1 MPNETHVQ
9 LASRL
14 LTNWDQYC
22 NLRNVN
28 DFNSLKELIVSD
40 KLYETLDNETAVHI
54 NIKQEQNWFKPIEM
68 GKECDM
74 FYACKGKSFSEF
86 THRACHNQND
96 SRKDFKYIP
105 PNARR
110 EVINLNSKEN
120 KFINSK
126 QNSSN
131 DEFGKITLSSAFGE
145 NVEAKLIK
153 TAIALDNN
161 SLNHPMD
168 CLVAITDKLNA
179 DALIPPA
186 LYESLCSINDKNN
199 KKENEI
205 FAESADS
212 SIAFSN
218 DENEAECGKDIFYVE
233 SDSDN
238 INFNSDYTKM
248 KDEQNTCDSL
258 KTVREELKLNK
269 GNFLLIDGLIY
280 HRDKILNEPV
290 MQLVLPR
297 CRIDKVMK
305 LAHESVFGGHM
316 GVKKTKER
324 IKYNFFWPNMSGEI
338 AEFVQTCKGC
348 QLRKPEKIG
357 DRAPITPIVRPE
369 LPFEIVNID
378 VIGPI
383 QPPSGRGHKYV
394 LCMMDQHTRW
404 PEAVPLRSLTAKNAC
419 DSLLQIFSRT
429 GIPSIIASDQGTNF
443 KSALTQE
450 FTKRIGSS
458 PRFSCPGYPASN
470 GLVERWNKV
479 LKDMI
484 HHVIREDP
492 RSWDRQLPF
501 LLFAYREVPNTT
513 TGVSPFR
520 LLYGREARGPLAI
533 LKSSWAGEIHLPT
546 NISQSAADYLQEMK
560 INMEKA
566 AESAS
571 LTAAQKLLFNCCSY
585 GDYFNKRSSVKNFSI
600 GEQVVLLIPDSS
612 NKIYARWTGPGE
624 IIQHHPPHS
633 YKVKLSDG
641 TVRHVHVNKIR
652 KYHPRALAVGVIF
665 EGDHEFGEIHPTPNL
680 SRSTSERVLH
690 EINLN
695 HLKESERER
704 VLAIV
709 LKHQTLFT
717 SDVKIAKVGTHR
729 IRLKP
734 NIERKKPIVYRI
746 PESLKIKVDEQIEE
760 LVRLDLIEE
769 SDAEIAYPVVCV
781 NKKDDTLRLC
791 VDFRALNSE
800 SVSDDFPMED
810 AVELIH
816 SIGRANIITT
826 LDLLKGYWA
835 IPMAEDSKILHL
847 SRHIGNSTVSRE
859 FSRAYIDDIAIF
871 SKNWEEHLLHLD
883 TILTKLSELNFTV
896 NLKKLV
902 YPLTEL
908 TKKRVPDSIPWTEK
922 HDSSFHLLKKALVEA
937 PSLYS
942 PVPDKP
948 YTIHS
953 DASQIGIAACL
964 SQKMW

>member
-1 MPNETHVQ
+1 
-9 LASRL
+9 
-14 LTNWDQYC
+14 
-22 NLRNVN
+22 
-28 DFNSLKELIVSD
+28 
-40 KLYETLDNETAVHI
+40 
-54 NIKQEQNWFKPIEM
+54 
-68 GKECDM
+68 
-74 FYACKGKSFSEF
+74 
-86 THRACHNQND
+86 
-96 SRKDFKYIP
+96 
-105 PNARR
+105 
-110 EVINLNSKEN
+110 
-120 KFINSK
+120 
-126 QNSSN
+126 
-131 DEFGKITLSSAFGE
+131 
-145 NVEAKLIK
+145 
-153 TAIALDNN
+153 
-161 SLNHPMD
+161 
-168 CLVAITDKLNA
+168 
-179 DALIPPA
+179 
-186 LYESLCSINDKNN
+186 
-199 KKENEI
+199 
-205 FAESADS
+205 
-212 SIAFSN
+212 
-218 DENEAECGKDIFYVE
+218 
-233 SDSDN
+233 
-238 INFNSDYTKM
+238 
-248 KDEQNTCDSL
+248 
-258 KTVREELKLNK
+258 
-269 GNFLLIDGLIY
+269 
-280 HRDKILNEPV
+280 
-290 MQLVLPR
+290 
-297 CRIDKVMK
+297 
-305 LAHESVFGGHM
+305 
-316 GVKKTKER
+316 
-324 IKYNFFWPNMSGEI
+324 MSGEI

-394 LCMMDQHTRW
+394 LSMMDQHTRW

-419 DSLLQIFSRT
+419 DSLLQIFSRI

-458 PRFSCPGYPASN
+458 PRFSCPGNPASN

-533 LKSSWAGEIHLPT
+533 LKLSWAGEIHLPT

-571 LTAAQKLLFNCCSY
+571 LTAAQKQKAY
-585 GDYFNKRSSVKNFSI
+585 GDYFNK
-600 GEQVVLLIPDSS
+600 S

-695 HLKESERER
+695 HLKET
-704 VLAIV
+704 V
-709 LKHQTLFT
+709 
-717 SDVKIAKVGTHR
+717 R
-729 IRLKP
+729 ISHT
-734 NIERKKPIVYRI
+734 
-746 PESLKIKVDEQIEE
+746 ESLKIKVDEQIEE

-769 SDAEIAYPVVCV
+769 SDAEIAYPIVCV
-781 NKKDDTLRLC
+781 NKKDGTLRLC

-835 IPMAEDSKILHL
+835 IPMAEDSKNLTSFKTHRQQYRFKCAFGKAQIKYLG
-847 SRHIGNSTVSRE
+847 HIIGSGKHEPDPEKTAVINNLPVPKTKKELRSVLGLCNYYRE
-859 FSRAYIDDIAIF
+859 YIP
-871 SKNWEEHLLHLD
+871 KY
-883 TILTKLSELNFTV
+883 SE
-896 NLKKLV
+896 LV

-908 TKKRVPDSIPWTEK
+908 TKKEST
-922 HDSSFHLLKKALVEA
+922 
-937 PSLYS
+937 
-942 PVPDKP
+942 
-948 YTIHS
+948 
-953 DASQIGIAACL
+953 
-964 SQKMW
+964 

>member
-1 MPNETHVQ
+1 
-9 LASRL
+9 
-14 LTNWDQYC
+14 
-22 NLRNVN
+22 
-28 DFNSLKELIVSD
+28 
-40 KLYETLDNETAVHI
+40 
-54 NIKQEQNWFKPIEM
+54 
-68 GKECDM
+68 
-74 FYACKGKSFSEF
+74 
-86 THRACHNQND
+86 
-96 SRKDFKYIP
+96 
-105 PNARR
+105 
-110 EVINLNSKEN
+110 
-120 KFINSK
+120 
-126 QNSSN
+126 
-131 DEFGKITLSSAFGE
+131 
-145 NVEAKLIK
+145 
-153 TAIALDNN
+153 
-161 SLNHPMD
+161 
-168 CLVAITDKLNA
+168 
-179 DALIPPA
+179 
-186 LYESLCSINDKNN
+186 
-199 KKENEI
+199 
-205 FAESADS
+205 
-212 SIAFSN
+212 
-218 DENEAECGKDIFYVE
+218 
-233 SDSDN
+233 
-238 INFNSDYTKM
+238 
-248 KDEQNTCDSL
+248 
-258 KTVREELKLNK
+258 
-269 GNFLLIDGLIY
+269 
-280 HRDKILNEPV
+280 
-290 MQLVLPR
+290 
-297 CRIDKVMK
+297 
-305 LAHESVFGGHM
+305 
-316 GVKKTKER
+316 
-324 IKYNFFWPNMSGEI
+324 MSGEI

-357 DRAPITPIVRPE
+357 DRAPITPIVHPE

-450 FTKRIGSS
+450 FTKRIASS

-484 HHVIREDP
+484 HPVIREDP

-571 LTAAQKLLFNCCSY
+571 LTAAQKQKAY

-600 GEQVVLLIPDSS
+600 GEQVILLIPDSS

-624 IIQHHPPHS
+624 IIQHYPPHS

-695 HLKESERER
+695 HLKESEREQ

-717 SDVKIAKVGTHR
+717 SDVKIAKNLTQR
-729 IRLKP
+729 
-734 NIERKKPIVYRI
+734 N
-746 PESLKIKVDEQIEE
+746 SLSTI
-760 LVRLDLIEE
+760 
-769 SDAEIAYPVVCV
+769 VCV
-781 NKKDDTLRLC
+781 NKKDGTLRLC
-791 VDFRALNSE
+791 VDFRALNTE

-835 IPMAEDSKILHL
+835 ISMAEDSKNLTSFKTHRQQYRFKVMSFGLKNASATFQREMNKAL
-847 SRHIGNSTVSRE
+847 SCYRE

-883 TILTKLSELNFTV
+883 TLLTKLSELNFTV
-896 NLKKLV
+896 NLKKWAFGKAQIKYLGHIIGSGKHEPDPEKTAV
-902 YPLTEL
+902 INNLPVPK
-908 TKKRVPDSIPWTEK
+908 TKKELRSV
-922 HDSSFHLLKKALVEA
+922 LGLCNYYLEA

-964 SQKMW
+964 SQKCGDKCYPIAYASQKLSKTQQSWSTIEREAFAIVWSLKKFEVWVFGTEIEFYTDHNPLPYLTKSAPQSARLQKWAFALQKFNVTIKHCPGVKMPHADARSRLV